1 MNYFKRTIDGEI
13 GTLEFDTPDSSVNI
27 LSSAALTELGQ
38 HLDEI
43 ALRSD
48 IKALLITSAK
58 KSIFIAG
65 ADIKEIDSITDPQE
79 AIEKCNSGKQVINK
93 LDQLPQT
100 TVAVINGACLGGG

>member
-13 GTLEFDTPDSSVNI
+13 GTLEFDTPESSVNI
-27 LSSAALTELGQ
+27 LSSAALTELEQ

-58 KSIFIAG
+58 KSIFIA
-65 ADIKEIDSITDPQE
+65 ARTSKRLIQSLIHRKPSRNVTL
-79 AIEKCNSGKQVINK
+79 ASR
-93 LDQLPQT
+93 
-100 TVAVINGACLGGG
+100 